1 MIPFGPQDWLGS
13 LIFVGIWL
21 VIIGVPCFFMA
32 MIGKKLIDRIGY
44 FPSQAPVIQMKYLIP
59 LVLLEGATFLLLVG
73 FYKLF
78 QGI

>member
-1 MIPFGPQDWLGS
+1 MIPFSAEDWLGS

-21 VIIGVPCFFMA
+21 LIIGIPCFFMGF
-32 MIGKKLIDRIGY
+32 IGKRIIDRIGY
-44 FPSQAPVIQMKYLIP
+44 FPSQAPVIQMKYLAP
-59 LVLLEGATFLLLVG
+59 LIFIEVFTFLLLLG